1 MFRSVRMNH
10 RAFIVKLS
18 IHIFGYYLL
27 MITCTVL
34 LNMTLLKTNSSVLW
48 YFSIPII
55 WTAIGIYWLNKIIK
69 TDSEKIIKSLG
80 KEDSMV
86 IESSFE
92 EIIRAYKELSKNV
105 EEVSATIN
113 HANSTLSKSEM
124 QTGIL
129 NQTINEI
136 ENKVSTLNVNISQ
149 YEALFMASGIRL
161 PLDIYLTDPNGNII
175 KSNKKMDANLENP
188 EYIGDVLTVSTSN
201 FEMFKK
207 KDFEKIMLGMKNG
220 ATVIGKSKRIFEKG
234 SIKSILFVA
243 ENNNQERALT
253 RTYLKKSRD
262 LHFINEIS
270 KIISGQI
277 SIENTL
283 QDAID
288 KIAYLGNFNSCSIRL
303 INDEMSLKLMAIGGY
318 SNEFVMDKIVST
330 HHTHIG
336 YAFLNNKILAI
347 NSLEDLLFDDDVIR
361 NVVLNDRKVAYIP
374 LTNYDKSLGVMSV
387 VSDYNFDT
395 ESMVLLESIS
405 INVTIALEKIILFE
419 RLKSNYFK
427 TVEAFVTATEIQ
439 SARITGHAR
448 RVAQLC
454 KMIAEKLYLSSIEI
468 DEVYIAGLLH
478 DVGKLAYS
486 DTKFENSK
494 SADDHGYLGR
504 RMVEQVGL
512 NKDILEG
519 IEYHHVDYDL
529 SNYEGDQ
536 FNEQPFYAQI
546 IRVANDFDFLMNTA
560 GNSTGSKVIQNMLQ
574 ASGKAYA
581 PQFLRI
587 LNELSLTQND
597 KIMRIYDCEVNDEN
611 KVQ

>member
-1 MFRSVRMNH
+1 MNH
-10 RAFIVKLS
+10 KNFIAKLS
-18 IHIFGYYLL
+18 ILIFGYSLL
-27 MITCTVL
+27 MISIISVFNITVF
-34 LNMTLLKTNSSVLW
+34 KVAISAIWV
-48 YFSIPII
+48 FIVPIF
-55 WTAIGIYWLNKIIK
+55 WTAMGGYWLNKIIK
-69 TDSEKIIKSLG
+69 SDSEKIIKSIG
-80 KEDSMV
+80 KDDA
-86 IESSFE
+86 IILESSFE
-92 EIIRAYKELSKNV
+92 EIESAYKALSKDMEAISV
-105 EEVSATIN
+105 AIN
-113 HANSTLSKSEM
+113 HANSALNKAES
-124 QTGIL
+124 QTGSL
-129 NQTINEI
+129 NQTINDLEHKI
-136 ENKVSTLNVNISQ
+136 ATLNVKINQ
-149 YEALFMASGIRL
+149 NEALFMASGSRL

-175 KSNKKMDANLENP
+175 KSNKKVDIDLEKP
-188 EYIGDVLTVSTSN
+188 DFIGDVLTVSANN

-207 KDFEKIMLGMKNG
+207 KDFEKIMLGLKNG

-234 SIKSILFVA
+234 GIKSILFIA

-303 INDEMSLKLMAIGGY
+303 INDEMSLELMAIGGY

-330 HHTHIG
+330 NHTHIG

-347 NSLEDLLFDDDVIR
+347 NTLEDLLFEDDVIR
-361 NVVLNDRKVAYIP
+361 NVLLNERRVAYIP

-427 TVEAFVTATEIQ
+427 TVEAFVTATEVQ

-448 RVAQLC
+448 RVAQIC

-468 DEVYIAGLLH
+468 DDVYIAGLLH

-486 DTKFENSK
+486 DTKFEK
-494 SADDHGYLGR
+494 SDRVDDHGYLGR

-519 IEYHHVDYDL
+519 IEYHHIDYDL
-529 SNYEGDQ
+529 SNYEGNQ

-560 GNSTGSKVIQNMLQ
+560 GHSSGSKVIQNMLQ

-587 LNELSLTQND
+587 LNELSLTQNE